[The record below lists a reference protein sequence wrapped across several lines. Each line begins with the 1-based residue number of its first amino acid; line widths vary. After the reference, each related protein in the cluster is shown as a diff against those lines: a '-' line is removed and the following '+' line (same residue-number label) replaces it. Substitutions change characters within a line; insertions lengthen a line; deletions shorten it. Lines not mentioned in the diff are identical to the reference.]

1 MKHFIKTIHISRR
14 RLTVLLLFLGT
25 AALLISTLYLYDSL
39 HTPAPS
45 ESTPVREPSAVYAA
59 PAPALC
65 ILREYEQKIGIFE
78 EGQRTPF
85 QILDVY
91 VFTLPAADQKA
102 LQHGI
107 RISSEKELLARI
119 EDFTG

>member
-1 MKHFIKTIHISRR
+1 MNHFIKTSHISRR
-14 RLTVLLLFLGT
+14 RVTVVLLFLGT
-25 AALLISTLYLYDSL
+25 VVLLVSTLCLHNSL
-39 HTPAPS
+39 RAPTVS
-45 ESTPVREPSAVYAA
+45 ESPAVREPSAVYAA
-59 PAPALC
+59 PSPALC

-91 VFTLPAADQKA
+91 VFTLPLADQKA

-107 RISSEKELLARI
+107 RISSENELLARI

>member
-1 MKHFIKTIHISRR
+1 MKHYIKMPPISRS
-14 RLTVLLLFLGT
+14 RLTVVLLFLGT
-25 AALLISTLYLYDSL
+25 AVLLVSTLYLHDSL
-39 HTPAPS
+39 RTPNVS
-45 ESTPVREPSAVYAA
+45 ECPPVREPSAVYAA
-59 PAPALC
+59 PSPALC

-91 VFTLPAADQKA
+91 VFTLPAADRKA

-107 RISSEKELLARI
+107 RISSEKELQARI